1 MSTTWQ
7 LRPRS
12 LHRFWTQFTEKVS
25 LSEQVSPRET
35 VNVTCAMPTAV
46 HCSVVLAAAGSAMVP
61 EVVLHKNETSIA
73 DAVALSAIESP
84 TATCRG
90 PTVAVE
96 MSGQF
101 PAPGTTVASMTT

>member
-1 MSTTWQ
+1 
-7 LRPRS
+7 
-12 LHRFWTQFTEKVS
+12 
-25 LSEQVSPRET
+25 
-35 VNVTCAMPTAV
+35 MPMAV
-46 HCSVVLAAAGSAMVP
+46 HCSVVLAAVAVAMVP
-61 EVVLHKNETSIA
+61 EVDVHENETSIA

-101 PAPGTTVASMTT
+101 PPPETTVASMTT